1 MNTIQK
7 ALAIAS
13 LGVFSLTAQAATC
26 TNDSF
31 VITTMTS
38 SVDATSVLLPPGG
51 IQSTSCY
58 GVIAGNDAQGGTLE
72 PNPNLGYLND
82 GLLNGEGGK
91 ISPTQFISASQLQ
104 GLENPNNL
112 VDPGWIML
120 GTLGGNSGELNYYDK
135 PLDISKL
142 LTFEMFENANGIG
155 GTWSLTTV
163 PNIVQI
169 LNDAGIF
176 DRNYFDHLAFVVKA
190 GSGPS
195 DGGWA
200 VYDFDFNILLAAFPG
215 AFDLTTP
222 YSFTGTWN
230 MNDFGDK
237 DISHMSVWARDPIS
251 ANSVPVPGTV
261 LLLGLGLVALG
272 FARRK

>member
-7 ALAIAS
+7 AYVIAC
-13 LGVFSLTAQAATC
+13 LGVFSLSAQAAIC

-38 SVDATSVLLPPGG
+38 SIDNTSVVLPPTG

-104 GLENPNNL
+104 ALQDPNSP

-120 GTLGGNSGELNYYDK
+120 GTLEGNSGELNYYDK
-135 PLDISKL
+135 PLDISDL
-142 LTFEMFENANGIG
+142 ITFNMYADH
-155 GTWSLTTV
+155 TWSLTTV
-163 PNIVQI
+163 ANIVEI

-200 VYDFDFNILLAAFPG
+200 VYDFDFNLLLLAFPG
-215 AFDLTTP
+215 AFDLTVP

-230 MNDFGDK
+230 MDDFGNK
-237 DISHMSVWARDPIS
+237 DISHMSLWARDPIS

-272 FARRK
+272 VTRRK